1 MNIPL
6 PGKFWLATLLAGTSA
21 VAVALT
27 LAMPG
32 WIETAFGVEPD
43 GGDGSAELGLTL
55 VFVLLTAAFVAIA
68 GRVWQG
74 RARDTVISR
83 TELGQLELVDRGA
96 D

>member
-1 MNIPL
+1 MNTPL

-32 WIETAFGVEPD
+32 WIETVFGVEPD
-43 GGDGSAELGLTL
+43 GGDGSAEWGLTF

-74 RARDTVISR
+74 RARDTVVSR
-83 TELGQLELVDRGA
+83 TELGRSG
-96 D
+96 